1 MAFAIVLSL
10 VRYKTHDTPAMMDET
25 PNLTI
30 NSIVQLE
37 SKVFVALHIDFRKHA
52 NLLAAAFCS
61 RSTYRDSAAVL
72 HVRQHT
78 K

>member
-10 VRYKTHDTPAMMDET
+10 VRSKTHDTPAIMDET
-25 PNLTI
+25 PNLII

-37 SKVFVALHIDFRKHA
+37 SKVFVVLYINFRKHA
-52 NLLAAAFCS
+52 
-61 RSTYRDSAAVL
+61 
-72 HVRQHT
+72 

>member
-10 VRYKTHDTPAMMDET
+10 VRSKTHDTPAMMDET

-37 SKVFVALHIDFRKHA
+37 SKVFVALNIDFRKHA
-52 NLLAAAFCS
+52 NFLAASFCS
-61 RSTYRDSAAVL
+61 RSIYRDSGAVL

>member
-10 VRYKTHDTPAMMDET
+10 VRSKTHDTPAIKDET
-25 PNLTI
+25 PNLII
-30 NSIVQLE
+30 NSIEQLE
-37 SKVFVALHIDFRKHA
+37 SKAFVALYIDLVKHG
-52 NLLAAAFCS
+52 NLLEAVFCS